1 MQTNTTPAST
11 TLGAS
16 LIITTYNSPD
26 RLALVLDSVRDLSP
40 IPAEVIIAD
49 DGSTDD
55 TRELIESY
63 AKSFP
68 CPLRHIWQ
76 EDKGFRVSISRNKG
90 IAAATQDYII
100 TIDGDMIVDSHFI
113 ADHLRFAKR
122 GVVLQGSRTGL
133 SAFATQEILAA
144 KAQNPHDRR
153 AYTIAFAHKKA
164 KSYRIG
170 FMAYLANLR
179 STTARYLRKTPYLKP
194 VVRTCNMSFYKSDWE
209 KLGGFDEGY
218 TGWGRDDTDFVARL
232 LLQGGK
238 LKRVTFSAVAYH
250 IYHESNI
257 NPQALAIN
265 DKRYLAMLESHGITY
280 PSPLPNPSDVSLVI
294 TTYNSPDRLA
304 LVLDSVRD
312 LSPLPTEV
320 IIADDGS
327 TEETRI
333 LIESYAKHFPCPLR
347 HIWQEDKGFRASA
360 IRNKGVYAAKQDY
373 IILIDGDMILDPHF
387 IADHLRFAKRGFCLG
402 GSRTMLGENTT
413 KEILACRANGDTSA
427 YKESFKYK
435 SWKAYRCAPLA
446 WIIYLCSQK
455 SAKSFT
461 KSVKANV
468 GGCNMSFYKA
478 DFERVG
484 GFNESFTGHGS
495 EDWEFVARFLFAGGR
510 SARLKFCAAG
520 YHIHHPTR
528 PQDRA
533 NANYQ
538 LYLETL
544 RTHLG
549 TLPSSGTLPKDS

>member
-1 MQTNTTPAST
+1 MQTNQNLAST

-16 LIITTYNSPD
+16 LVITTYNSPD

-40 IPAEVIIAD
+40 LPAEVIIAD
-49 DGSTDD
+49 DGSTEE
-55 TRELIESY
+55 TRILIESY
-63 AKSFP
+63 AKDFP

-90 IAAATQDYII
+90 IKAATQDYII
-100 TIDGDMIVDSHFI
+100 TIDGDMILDPHFI

-133 SAFATQEILAA
+133 SDKVSQEILAA
-144 KAQNPHDRR
+144 KSQSYSK
-153 AYTIAFAHKKA
+153 AYRLAFAHKKA

-179 STTARYLRKTPYLKP
+179 STTARYLRKSPYLKP
-194 VVRTCNMSFYKSDWE
+194 VVRTCNMSFYKNDWE
-209 KLGGFDEGY
+209 KLGGFDECY

-250 IYHESNI
+250 IHHQSNI

-265 DKRYLAMLESHGITY
+265 DKRYLAMLKSHGITY
-280 PSPLPNPSDVSLVI
+280 PLAPSDVSLVI

-312 LSPLPTEV
+312 LSPLPAEV

-333 LIESYAKHFPCPLR
+333 LIESYAKSFPCPLR

-360 IRNKGVYAAKQDY
+360 SRNKGITAAKGAY

-387 IADHLRFAKRGFCLG
+387 IADHLRFAKSGFCLG
-402 GSRTMLGENTT
+402 GSRTMLCENTT
-413 KEILACRANGDTSA
+413 KEILAKRTSGDTSA
-427 YKESFKYK
+427 YKEGFKYK
-435 SWKAYRCAPLA
+435 SWKAYRCVPLA

-468 GGCNMSFYKA
+468 GSCNMSFYKA
-478 DFERVG
+478 DFERIG
-484 GFNESFTGHGS
+484 GFNERFTGHGS

-510 SARLKFCAAG
+510 SARLKFCAVG

-549 TLPSSGTLPKDS
+549 TLPKDAKRA

>member
-16 LIITTYNSPD
+16 LVITTYNSPD

-40 IPAEVIIAD
+40 LPVEVIIADDGSTDDTRELIESYAKSFPCPLRHIWQEDKGFRASAVRNKGIAAATQDYIIIIDGDMILDSHFIADHLRFAKRGVVLQGSRTALKAQISQEIVAAKAQAPHDRVAYRLAFAHKKIKSYRIGFIAYLANLRSSTARHLYQAPYPKITVRTCNMSFYKSDWAAVGGFDEGYTGWGREDSDFVARLLLQGSKLKRVTFSAVAYHIHHDSNINQEALAINDKRYFAMLESHGITYPLAPSDVSLVITTYNSPDRLALVLDSVRDLAPLPAEVIIAD

-76 EDKGFRVSISRNKG
+76 EDKGFRASAVRNKG
-90 IAAATQDYII
+90 IKAATQDYII
-100 TIDGDMIVDSHFI
+100 IIDGDMILDHHFI

-122 GVVLQGSRTGL
+122 GL
-133 SAFATQEILAA
+133 
-144 KAQNPHDRR
+144 
-153 AYTIAFAHKKA
+153 
-164 KSYRIG
+164 
-170 FMAYLANLR
+170 
-179 STTARYLRKTPYLKP
+179 
-194 VVRTCNMSFYKSDWE
+194 
-209 KLGGFDEGY
+209 
-218 TGWGRDDTDFVARL
+218 
-232 LLQGGK
+232 
-238 LKRVTFSAVAYH
+238 
-250 IYHESNI
+250 
-257 NPQALAIN
+257 
-265 DKRYLAMLESHGITY
+265 
-280 PSPLPNPSDVSLVI
+280 
-294 TTYNSPDRLA
+294 
-304 LVLDSVRD
+304 
-312 LSPLPTEV
+312 
-320 IIADDGS
+320 
-327 TEETRI
+327 
-333 LIESYAKHFPCPLR
+333 
-347 HIWQEDKGFRASA
+347 
-360 IRNKGVYAAKQDY
+360 
-373 IILIDGDMILDPHF
+373 
-387 IADHLRFAKRGFCLG
+387 CLG
-402 GSRTMLGENTT
+402 GSRTMLGESTS
-413 KEILACRANGDTSA
+413 KEILANRANGDTNA
-427 YKESFKYK
+427 YKESFKHK
-435 SWKAYRCAPLA
+435 SWKAYRCVPLA

-468 GGCNMSFYKA
+468 GSCNMSFYKA

-549 TLPSSGTLPKDS
+549 TLPKDA

>member
-1 MQTNTTPAST
+1 MQTNQNLSST

-26 RLALVLDSVRDLSP
+26 RLALVLDSVRDLAP
-40 IPAEVIIAD
+40 LPAEVIIAD

-68 CPLRHIWQ
+68 CPLH
-76 EDKGFRVSISRNKG
+76 
-90 IAAATQDYII
+90 
-100 TIDGDMIVDSHFI
+100 
-113 ADHLRFAKR
+113 
-122 GVVLQGSRTGL
+122 
-133 SAFATQEILAA
+133 
-144 KAQNPHDRR
+144 
-153 AYTIAFAHKKA
+153 
-164 KSYRIG
+164 
-170 FMAYLANLR
+170 
-179 STTARYLRKTPYLKP
+179 
-194 VVRTCNMSFYKSDWE
+194 
-209 KLGGFDEGY
+209 
-218 TGWGRDDTDFVARL
+218 
-232 LLQGGK
+232 
-238 LKRVTFSAVAYH
+238 
-250 IYHESNI
+250 
-257 NPQALAIN
+257 
-265 DKRYLAMLESHGITY
+265 
-280 PSPLPNPSDVSLVI
+280 
-294 TTYNSPDRLA
+294 
-304 LVLDSVRD
+304 
-312 LSPLPTEV
+312 
-320 IIADDGS
+320 
-327 TEETRI
+327 
-333 LIESYAKHFPCPLR
+333 

-387 IADHLRFAKRGFCLG
+387 IADHLRFAQRGVVLQGSRTGLSASATQKILAAKAQNPHDSTAYRLAFAHKKAKSYRIGFMAYLANLRSTTTRHLRKSPYLKPVVRTCNMSFYKSDWAAVGGFDEGYTGWGREDSDFVARLLLQGSKLKRVTFSAVAYHIHHDSNINQEALAINNKRYFAMLKSHGITYPLAPSDVSLVITTYNSPDRLALVLDSVRDLAPLPAEVIIADDGSTDDTRELIESYAKSFPCPLRHIWQEDKGFRLSASRNSGIRATTREYIIMIDGDMILDPHFIADHLRFAKRGLCLG
-402 GSRTMLGENTT
+402 GSRTMLCESTS
-413 KEILACRANGDTSA
+413 KEILACRANGDTNA

-435 SWKAYRCAPLA
+435 SWKAYRCVPLA
-446 WIIYLCSQK
+446 WLVYVCSK
-455 SAKSFT
+455 SSAKRFKKT
-461 KSVKANV
+461 TKANV

-549 TLPSSGTLPKDS
+549 TLPKDA

>member
-170 FMAYLANLR
+170 LWHIWQIYAPPPHAIY
-179 STTARYLRKTPYLKP
+179 
-194 VVRTCNMSFYKSDWE
+194 
-209 KLGGFDEGY
+209 
-218 TGWGRDDTDFVARL
+218 ARL
-232 LLQGGK
+232 
-238 LKRVTFSAVAYH
+238 H
-250 IYHESNI
+250 ISSLSC
-257 NPQALAIN
+257 ALAI
-265 DKRYLAMLESHGITY
+265 
-280 PSPLPNPSDVSLVI
+280 
-294 TTYNSPDRLA
+294 
-304 LVLDSVRD
+304 
-312 LSPLPTEV
+312 
-320 IIADDGS
+320 
-327 TEETRI
+327 
-333 LIESYAKHFPCPLR
+333 
-347 HIWQEDKGFRASA
+347 
-360 IRNKGVYAAKQDY
+360 
-373 IILIDGDMILDPHF
+373 
-387 IADHLRFAKRGFCLG
+387 
-402 GSRTMLGENTT
+402 
-413 KEILACRANGDTSA
+413 
-427 YKESFKYK
+427 
-435 SWKAYRCAPLA
+435 
-446 WIIYLCSQK
+446 
-455 SAKSFT
+455 
-461 KSVKANV
+461 
-468 GGCNMSFYKA
+468 
-478 DFERVG
+478 
-484 GFNESFTGHGS
+484 
-495 EDWEFVARFLFAGGR
+495 
-510 SARLKFCAAG
+510 
-520 YHIHHPTR
+520 
-528 PQDRA
+528 
-533 NANYQ
+533 
-538 LYLETL
+538 
-544 RTHLG
+544 
-549 TLPSSGTLPKDS
+549 